1 MVALIHVEN
10 THRADADRQL
20 QLALERRNKAAERCV
35 IANEQ
40 AQAAKADLI
49 QHLAAHLAAGIEQAV
64 LRAVLINAGIH
75 QTVASAML
83 TTAGGL
89 TRSVQAASDPR
100 HPELPYGSP

>member
-1 MVALIHVEN
+1 MDLIHVER
-10 THRADADRQL
+10 TGRAEADRGL

-35 IANEQ
+35 EANEQ

-49 QHLAAHLAAGIEQAV
+49 QHLAQHLQAGAEMAV

-83 TTAGGL
+83 TAAGGQQ
-89 TRSVQAASDPR
+89 RPVQPKPGPR
-100 HPELPYGSP
+100 EPELPYGEP